1 MTEAIKTPTD
11 RSCLFYFAAFF
22 ALLGSW
28 LLWHSN
34 RLGFAVLAVA
44 AVFGVVGALVPKWLH
59 LLNVVW
65 TRFGLLL
72 NKIVS
77 PIVLG
82 AIFVVVFVPVSLLF
96 RLIGRDAL
104 KRTFESG
111 LATYWVDRE
120 PPGPEG
126 ASFPRQF

>member
-1 MTEAIKTPTD
+1 MAEAIRTATD
-11 RSCLFYFAAFF
+11 RSFGFTFAGLF

-34 RLGFAVLAVA
+34 PLGIAMLGVA
-44 AVFGVVGALVPKWLH
+44 AVFGTVGALAPGWLH
-59 LLNVVW
+59 FLNVVW

-82 AIFVVVFVPVSLLF
+82 AIFVVVFVPVSVVF
-96 RLIGRDAL
+96 RLMGRDVL
-104 KRTFESG
+104 KRKFESG
-111 LATYWVDRE
+111 LATYWVDRS
-120 PPGPEG
+120 PPGPGGE
-126 ASFPRQF
+126 SFPRQF